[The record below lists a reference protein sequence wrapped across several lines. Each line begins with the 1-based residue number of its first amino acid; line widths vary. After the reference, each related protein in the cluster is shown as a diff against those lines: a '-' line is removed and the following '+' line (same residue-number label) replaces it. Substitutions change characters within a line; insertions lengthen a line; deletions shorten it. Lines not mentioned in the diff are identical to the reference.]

1 MHKAASSVVRLSM
14 LTLLCVMAM
23 GATPQRSREVLFVQD
38 MVIGLAPGQRG
49 RLTVSPAVVPNFD
62 ARAVMLNVFAESGEL
77 LATTGRQTR
86 ASGAL
91 RFPSIEF
98 VHAGHG
104 RRLVKFQYQLAGY
117 RLRTSAASR
126 ATATIITPLTPGTL
140 EIIDAGAETAR
151 LLLPVA
157 AFRSDGTAA
166 SCALPSPSQAEVLSD
181 ARGLRRERHDL
192 AVVEFPLLRVGTGQ
206 ALEFTLA
213 DSVPPDVRRGLDL
226 GLIVRVVR
234 PDGELVVEEPETQL
248 DGKPVSVRLWVY
260 GTELP
265 PSAGGPDVGE
275 FVVQYVVTCE
285 GACRRLAGWLAAAQ
299 PSGPPINAG
308 VWILDVTYER
318 TSAGM
323 LLPAVQKVVATGDD
337 SDLPPPP
344 PPGPNS

>member
-1 MHKAASSVVRLSM
+1 MQKAASLVVRLSI
-14 LTLLCVMAM
+14 LTMLCVVAM
-23 GATPQRSREVLFVQD
+23 GAAPQRSREVLFVQD

-49 RLTVSPAVVPNFD
+49 RLTVSPAVLPNFN

-77 LATTGRQTR
+77 LATTGRRTI
-86 ASGAL
+86 APGAP

-98 VHAGHG
+98 VHGGHG

-126 ATATIITPLTPGTL
+126 ATATITPLAPGTL

-181 ARGLRRERHDL
+181 ARGPSRERHDL
-192 AVVEFPLLRVGTGQ
+192 AVVEFPLVRVATGQ

-234 PDGELVVEEPETQL
+234 PDGELVVEEPERQL
-248 DGKPVSVRLWVY
+248 DGKPVSANLWVY

-265 PSAGGPDVGE
+265 APAGGPDVGE
-275 FVVQYVVTCE
+275 FVVQYVVTCG

-299 PSGPPINAG
+299 PSGPPINSG

-323 LLPAVQKVVATGDD
+323 LLPAVQKAFATGDD